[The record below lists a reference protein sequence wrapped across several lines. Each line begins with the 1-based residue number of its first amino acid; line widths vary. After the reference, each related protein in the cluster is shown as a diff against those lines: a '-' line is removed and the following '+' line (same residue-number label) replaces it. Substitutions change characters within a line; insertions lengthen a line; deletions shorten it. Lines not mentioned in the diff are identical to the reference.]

1 MDVKFFHKKVKELL
15 MREKKPDNNLSIQGR
30 EIYMTALPS
39 IWNNNKV
46 MV

>member
-1 MDVKFFHKKVKELL
+1 
-15 MREKKPDNNLSIQGR
+15 MREKKPDNLSIRRR

-39 IWNNNKV
+39 IRNNNKV